1 MILKFWTI
9 TKPGHKILTREQ
21 VLERA
26 LIQAVK
32 ERDEAVEALHR
43 LANEMLA
50 DKLGAG
56 VTTHHAPAQ
65 S

>member
-1 MILKFWTI
+1 MRIETR
-9 TKPGHKILTREQ
+9 PLTREE

-26 LIQAVK
+26 LAQAIK
-32 ERDEAVEALHR
+32 ERDEALHALHE